1 MKIIVPIKQ
10 ILDPKGIT
18 VRRDKE
24 RIFIN
29 QEEYI
34 VDQSSKAAI
43 EAALRLKEAAA
54 AAGAEATANSGV
66 IALSV
71 GEARADAALREALAM
86 GCDAAYLLSDP
97 AFKNADI
104 SATVRVL
111 AAAVEKL
118 GGADLIVAGRESAD
132 TGSGQI
138 GPRLGEALGYAQ
150 VTDVYVLA
158 ASDGVLR
165 ATRRWGHGQAT
176 FAAVEVELPAVVT
189 VAPEAFKPRYAHGAR
204 IMNAYREWDVPV
216 WNASDLALDEVALQ
230 PLLTLR
236 SETFPPPLEIGEMFR
251 GDPASVA
258 QDVVTALRLQK
269 LI

>member
-34 VDQSSKAAI
+34 VDLSSKAAI

-54 AAGAEATANSGV
+54 ASGV

-111 AAAVEKL
+111 AAAIEKL
-118 GGADLIVAGRESAD
+118 GGADLIVVGRESAD

-158 ASDGVLR
+158 AGDGVLR

-204 IMNAYREWDVPV
+204 IMNAYREWEVLV
-216 WNASDLALDEVALQ
+216 WNAADLALDEAALQ
-230 PLLTLR
+230 PLQVLR
-236 SETFPPPLEIGEMFR
+236 SQTFPPPLEIGETFR